1 MGWTRFFCVLFVF
14 TSVTSWAAVKTV
26 DECQQKLSKNQQI
39 DFAKASDPFREVVIE
54 SLQKTLPQLSPE
66 FNLDHDKI
74 EALLALPP
82 QFEMGQ
88 VAFPTFTLAKALK
101 NAPPKI
107 AAALA
112 ESINTL
118 KLPGLERAEAV
129 GPFINF
135 HMDFDSY
142 ALHLLPAI
150 ENGQFFKATLNH
162 PEKISVEF
170 SQPNTHKALHAGHMR
185 NMVLGESISRLLEYS
200 GHEVVRATYP
210 GDLGAHIAKVL
221 WYIKTQ
227 GQMQLPDDNRAQWLG
242 AMYAQADAYLKE
254 HINNETIKS
263 EVAQVLRNIE
273 QRKGADYELY
283 LLTREWSLQHMRDV
297 YAWLGIEFENWFCE
311 SECDRP
317 SRQFVKEKL
326 AQGLLVQDNGA
337 VGLDL
342 KKENLGFVMMLK
354 SDGSGLYLTK
364 DLELLRQ
371 KFADPTVTRS
381 IVIVDERQRLH
392 FQQVFR
398 SAEILGIPNANKSI
412 HLAYETVTD
421 ANGKAFSSRTLNG
434 IDLEDIRARLEKH
447 FADHPRQN
455 LAQASLKYGFLQV
468 SPDNQIRFDL
478 QEWLKAEGN
487 TAIGL
492 IQLADRLTL
501 FAEVPGTTL
510 PLDPLD
516 KQILVHLGKFQP
528 VAIQAARTFNP
539 ALLTQYLFDLKQLW
553 EQHAGDQPTP
563 MKQELARASVRILEK
578 GLYLL
583 GID

>member
-1 MGWTRFFCVLFVF
+1 MGWIRFLIAAFLLFSTTV
-14 TSVTSWAAVKTV
+14 WAANKTV
-26 DECQQKLSKNQQI
+26 DKCELKLSKTQQLH
-39 DFAKASDPFREVVIE
+39 FAKVSDPFREVVIE
-54 SLQKTLPQLSPE
+54 SLLKTLPQLSAE
-66 FNLDHDKI
+66 LNLDHEKI

-82 QFEMGQ
+82 QFQMGQ

-129 GPFINF
+129 GPFVNF
-135 HMDFDSY
+135 HMDFGSY
-142 ALHLLPAI
+142 AMQLLPAI
-150 ENGQFFKATLNH
+150 ENGQFFKTTLDN

-242 AMYAQADAYLKE
+242 EMYAKADAYLKE
-254 HINNETIKS
+254 HANDETIKT

-273 QRKGADYELY
+273 ERTGTDYKLY
-283 LLTREWSLQHMRDV
+283 LLTREWSLEQMREV
-297 YAWLGIEFENWFCE
+297 YAWLGIEFKNWFCE
-311 SECDRP
+311 SECDIP
-317 SRQFVKEKL
+317 SRDFVKEKL

-342 KKENLGFVMMLK
+342 KSENLGFVMMLK

-371 KFADPTVTRS
+371 KFSDPSVTRS
-381 IVIVDERQRLH
+381 IVVVDERQRLH

-421 ANGKAFSSRTLNG
+421 ADGKAFSSRSLNG
-434 IDLEDIRARLEKH
+434 LSLESIQARLEKH
-447 FADHPRQN
+447 FADYPRQN
-455 LAQASLKYGFLQV
+455 LAQATLKYGFLQV

-478 QEWLKAEGN
+478 QEWLKSEGN
-487 TAIGL
+487 SAVGL

-501 FAEVPGTTL
+501 IAEVPGTVL
-510 PLDPLD
+510 PMDDLD
-516 KQILVHLGKFQP
+516 KKILVHLGKFQS
-528 VAIQAARTFNP
+528 VAIQASRTFNP
-539 ALLTQYLFDLKQLW
+539 ALLTQYLSDLKQLW
-553 EQHAGDQPTP
+553 MQHGGDQPTP
-563 MKQELARASVRILEK
+563 MKQDLARASVRVLEK
-578 GLYLL
+578 GLFLL